1 MRRLLTLS
9 GHVTRTVRFALPLPA
24 AIVLFLAI
32 LLAAASARA
41 ELRVDITR
49 GHVEPLPI
57 ALVDLAGA
65 NEADATLG
73 RQITEV
79 ITRNLERSGLFR
91 PIDPAAFIIEPGG
104 MTVRPRFQDWRII
117 NAQAL
122 VTGRVVPGDPGR
134 LVVEFRLWDV
144 FAEQD
149 LVGLKLSGAREAW
162 RSIAHT
168 MSDKIYE
175 RLTGESGYFHTR
187 IVYIAETGPPDLR
200 IKRLAIMDQDGHNLR
215 YLSDGRHLVLT
226 PRFSPTAQEITY
238 LSYERGVPKVYLRDI
253 DTGQQ
258 ELLGDFP
265 GMTFAP
271 RFSPDGNQVVMT
283 MAQRGNSDIYEM
295 DLRSRRVRQLTN
307 NPAIETAP
315 CYSPDGAFIAFESD
329 RGGSQ
334 QIYVMR
340 PRWERCAPHHVRQG
354 SLRNPGMVSARRP
367 DRLHQQLSWPVCH
380 RCHEA
385 RRERRANSGARL
397 LGRRPDLG
405 AERARADVLPVEF
418 AKSRQRR
425 IGLHRSDRAQRA
437 HPVHEHGGVRSGLVA
452 VDPVMTQSYSRT
464 ASRRIR
470 RYGGGSASR
479 HARTRH
485 AVLWRLRIE
494 GMFAGHG
501 RDSDGPVTT
510 H

>member
-9 GHVTRTVRFALPLPA
+9 GHVGRKARRALPLSA
-24 AIVLFLAI
+24 TIAIALAM
-32 LLAAASARA
+32 LGAAATAQA

-57 ALVDLAGA
+57 ALVDLAGSS
-65 NEADATLG
+65 EADAEVG
-73 RQITEV
+73 SQITEV

-122 VTGRVVPGDPGR
+122 VTGRVVPSDAGR
-134 LVVEFRLWDV
+134 LSVEFRLWDV

-187 IVYIAETGPPDLR
+187 VVYIAETGPPDKR

-238 LSYERGVPKVYLRDI
+238 LSYEGGVPRVYLRQI

-283 MAQRGNSDIYEM
+283 LARRGNSDIFEM
-295 DLRSRRVRQLTN
+295 DLRSRQVRQLTD

-315 CYSPDGAFIAFESD
+315 CYSPDGSFIAFESD

-340 PRWERCAPHHVRQG
+340 RDGSDVRRVTFGKGRYGTPVWSPRGDLIAFTKSHQG
-354 SLRNPGMVSARRP
+354 QFYIGVMRP
-367 DRLHQQLSWPVCH
+367 DGSG
-380 RCHEA
+380 
-385 RRERRANSGARL
+385 ERILAQDYLVEGPTWAPN
-397 LGRRPDLG
+397 GRVLMFFRSSSRDPDS
-405 AERARADVLPVEF
+405 AELVTIDLTGRNE
-418 AKSRQRR
+418 R
-425 IGLHRSDRAQRA
+425 ILFTSTAASDPAWSPLIQ
-437 HPVHEHGGVRSGLVA
+437 
-452 VDPVMTQSYSRT
+452 
-464 ASRRIR
+464 
-470 RYGGGSASR
+470 
-479 HARTRH
+479 
-485 AVLWRLRIE
+485 
-494 GMFAGHG
+494 
-501 RDSDGPVTT
+501 
-510 H
+510 

>member
-1 MRRLLTLS
+1 MRR
-9 GHVTRTVRFALPLPA
+9 ALPLPA
-24 AIVLFLAI
+24 AIVVSLAV
-32 LLAAASARA
+32 LVAGATARA

-57 ALVDLAGA
+57 AIDNRAG
-65 NEADATLG
+65 ETGADAEVW
-73 RQITEV
+73 QKITDV
-79 ITRNLERSGLFR
+79 VTDNLERSGLFE
-91 PIDPAAFIIEPGG
+91 PIRPAAFIAEPVA
-104 MTVRPRFQDWRII
+104 MTIRPRFPDWRII

-134 LVVEFRLWDV
+134 LMVEFRLWDV
-144 FAEQD
+144 FAEQS
-149 LVGLKLSGAREAW
+149 LVGLKLSGASEAW

-175 RLTGESGYFHTR
+175 RLTGERGYFHTR

-238 LSYERGVPKVYLRDI
+238 LSYEGGVPKVYLRHI

-283 MAQRGNSDIYEM
+283 LAHRGNSDIYEM
-295 DLRSRRVRQLTN
+295 DLRSRSVRQLTD

-340 PRWERCAPHHVRQG
+340 RDG
-354 SLRNPGMVSARRP
+354 S
-367 DRLHQQLSWPVCH
+367 
-380 RCHEA
+380 
-385 RRERRANSGARL
+385 
-397 LGRRPDLG
+397 
-405 AERARADVLPVEF
+405 DV
-418 AKSRQRR
+418 RR
-425 IGLHRSDRAQRA
+425 ITFGK
-437 HPVHEHGGVRSGLVA
+437 G
-452 VDPVMTQSYSRT
+452 
-464 ASRRIR
+464 
-470 RYGGGSASR
+470 RYGTPVWSPRGDLIAFTKSHQGRFSIGVMKTDGSDERILAQDYLVEGPTWAPNGRVLMFFRSSSRDPDTAELVTIDLTGRNERILFTSTAASDP
-479 HARTRH
+479 AWSP
-485 AVLWRLRIE
+485 LIQ
-494 GMFAGHG
+494 
-501 RDSDGPVTT
+501 
-510 H
+510 

>member
-1 MRRLLTLS
+1 ML
-9 GHVTRTVRFALPLPA
+9 V
-24 AIVLFLAI
+24 
-32 LLAAASARA
+32 AAATARA

-57 ALVDLAGA
+57 ALVDLAGS
-65 NEADATLG
+65 NEADAEVG
-73 RQITEV
+73 SQITEV

-122 VTGRVVPGDPGR
+122 VTGRVVPSDAGR
-134 LVVEFRLWDV
+134 LSVEFRLWDV

-187 IVYIAETGPPDLR
+187 VVYIAETGPPDKR

-238 LSYERGVPKVYLRDI
+238 LSYEGGVPRVYLRHI

-283 MAQRGNSDIYEM
+283 LARRGNSDIFEM
-295 DLRSRRVRQLTN
+295 DLRSRQVRQLTD

-340 PRWERCAPHHVRQG
+340 RDGSDVRRVTFGKGRYGTPVWSPRGDLIAFTKSHQG
-354 SLRNPGMVSARRP
+354 QFYIGVMRP
-367 DRLHQQLSWPVCH
+367 DGSG
-380 RCHEA
+380 
-385 RRERRANSGARL
+385 ERILAQDYLVEGPTWAPN
-397 LGRRPDLG
+397 GRVLMFFRSSSRDPDS
-405 AERARADVLPVEF
+405 AELVTIDLTGRNE
-418 AKSRQRR
+418 R
-425 IGLHRSDRAQRA
+425 ILFTSTAASDPAWSPLIQ
-437 HPVHEHGGVRSGLVA
+437 
-452 VDPVMTQSYSRT
+452 
-464 ASRRIR
+464 
-470 RYGGGSASR
+470 
-479 HARTRH
+479 
-485 AVLWRLRIE
+485 
-494 GMFAGHG
+494 
-501 RDSDGPVTT
+501 
-510 H
+510 

>member
-9 GHVTRTVRFALPLPA
+9 GHVAEKARRALPLPA
-24 AIVLFLAI
+24 AIALGLAM
-32 LLAAASARA
+32 LAAAGTARA

-57 ALVDLAGA
+57 ALVDLAGSD
-65 NEADATLG
+65 EADAAIG

-122 VTGRVVPGDPGR
+122 VTGRVVPGGDPAR
-134 LVVEFRLWDV
+134 LMVEFRLWDV

-187 IVYIAETGPPDLR
+187 VVYIAETGPPDKR

-215 YLSDGRHLVLT
+215 YLTDGRHLVLT

-238 LSYERGVPKVYLRDI
+238 LSYEGGVPRVYLRQI

-283 MAQRGNSDIYEM
+283 LAQRGNSDIYEM
-295 DLRSRRVRQLTN
+295 DLRSRQVRRLTDN
-307 NPAIETAP
+307 AAIETAP

-340 PRWERCAPHHVRQG
+340 RDGGDVRRITFGEGRYGTPVWSPRGDLIAFTKSHRGRFYIGV
-354 SLRNPGMVSARRP
+354 MRP
-367 DRLHQQLSWPVCH
+367 DGSG
-380 RCHEA
+380 
-385 RRERRANSGARL
+385 ERILAQDYLVEGPTWAPN
-397 LGRRPDLG
+397 GRVLMFFRSSSRDPDT
-405 AERARADVLPVEF
+405 AELVTIDLTGRNE
-418 AKSRQRR
+418 R
-425 IGLHRSDRAQRA
+425 ILFTSTAASDPAWSPLIQ
-437 HPVHEHGGVRSGLVA
+437 
-452 VDPVMTQSYSRT
+452 
-464 ASRRIR
+464 
-470 RYGGGSASR
+470 
-479 HARTRH
+479 
-485 AVLWRLRIE
+485 
-494 GMFAGHG
+494 
-501 RDSDGPVTT
+501 
-510 H
+510 